1 MFIIGI
7 AEALRRVRAD
17 GDNLITER
25 VEVAFD
31 CSQFTELRIA
41 KWAPA
46 ASVENDYGRFSSK
59 YAIKFGRFSL
69 LIGEKD

>member
-1 MFIIGI
+1 
-7 AEALRRVRAD
+7 
-17 GDNLITER
+17 LITER